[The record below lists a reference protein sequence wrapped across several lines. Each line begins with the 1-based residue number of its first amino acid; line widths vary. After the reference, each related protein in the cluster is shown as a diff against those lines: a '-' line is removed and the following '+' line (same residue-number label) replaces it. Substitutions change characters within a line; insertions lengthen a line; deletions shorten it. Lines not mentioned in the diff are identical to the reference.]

1 MHLVVV
7 LTIHSIVQSSCC
19 ESFDLPCLQMLE
31 LGDHACESYYP
42 DETLEKRKHNDMFIA
57 LGVQGENM
65 NSCLL

>member
-1 MHLVVV
+1 
-7 LTIHSIVQSSCC
+7 
-19 ESFDLPCLQMLE
+19 MLE